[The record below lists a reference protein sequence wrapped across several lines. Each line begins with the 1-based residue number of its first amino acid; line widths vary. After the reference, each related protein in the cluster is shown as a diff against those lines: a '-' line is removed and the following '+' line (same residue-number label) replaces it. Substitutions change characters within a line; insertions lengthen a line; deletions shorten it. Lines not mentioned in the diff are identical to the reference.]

1 MNFKGIKY
9 QFTATP
15 WQYSGKA
22 AWIFIALPRE
32 IAREIRTH
40 FKSEEEGWGRLKV
53 TAQIGNSEWSTAI
66 WFDRK
71 SDTYLLPLKA
81 EIRLKESIAV
91 DKMVKVKI
99 WV

>member
-1 MNFKGIKY
+1 MNFRGIKY
-9 QFTATP
+9 QFAANP

-22 AWIFIALPRE
+22 AWIFVALPCE
-32 IAREIRTH
+32 IATEIRTH

-53 TAQIGNSEWSTAI
+53 TAQIGSTEWRTAI

-71 SDTYLLPLKA
+71 QDTYLLPLKA
-81 EIRLKESIAV
+81 EIRLKESVVV
-91 DKMVKVKI
+91 DKKVKVKI